1 MDIYK
6 LIMNTKDYYKELGVP
21 RNALKSEIK
30 SAYRLLAKKYHPD
43 TGGSN
48 EKFLAIQLAWETL
61 SDPQKKI
68 MYDKNLLFQ
77 ENTESNRNE
86 DWSLEIKNKSNYSTN
101 KDNDIKNWI
110 INTYQPLNRLITQ
123 VIKPLNEEIKKL
135 SADPYDD
142 ELMENFCKYISESQK
157 KINKVSEV
165 YKSRIIPSPISSL
178 GLDLYHCYS
187 QVEDAL
193 DQLDR
198 YTQGYVDNYLFD
210 GKEMMKE
217 AKRIQTKMA
226 INKKNIS
233 F

>member
-1 MDIYK
+1 MH
-6 LIMNTKDYYKELGVP
+6 TKDFYKELGVP

-48 EKFLAIQLAWETL
+48 DKFLAIQKAWETL
-61 SDPQKKI
+61 NDPQKKI
-68 MYDKNLLFQ
+68 IYDENLLFQ
-77 ENTESNRNE
+77 KKFDSHKYEIWSTEVKINS
-86 DWSLEIKNKSNYSTN
+86 DSSTT

-110 INTYQPLNRLITQ
+110 INTYTPLNRLITQ
-123 VIKPLNEEIKKL
+123 VIKPLNQEIKKL

-142 ELMENFCKYISESQK
+142 ELMKNFCEYISQSQK
-157 KINKVSEV
+157 KIDKVSEV
-165 YKSRIIPSPISSL
+165 YKSRIIPSSISSL

-187 QVEDAL
+187 QVQDAL

-217 AKRIQTKMA
+217 AKRIQTKMS

>member
-61 SDPQKKI
+61 SDPQKKLI
-68 MYDKNLLFQ
+68 YDKNLLFQ
-77 ENTESNRNE
+77 EKSDSLRHE
-86 DWSLEIKNKSNYSTN
+86 DWSLEIKNNTHSSTT
-101 KDNDIKNWI
+101 KDYDIKTWI

-135 SADPYDD
+135 SDDPYDD

-157 KINKVSEV
+157 KINKVSDI
-165 YKSRIIPSPISSL
+165 YKSRIVPNSISSL

-226 INKKNIS
+226 IHKKSIS

>member
-157 KINKVSEV
+157 KINKVSEI
-165 YKSRIIPSPISSL
+165 YKSRIVPSPISSL

>member
-6 LIMNTKDYYKELGVP
+6 LIMNTKDYYKKLGVP

-77 ENTESNRNE
+77 EKTESNRNE

-165 YKSRIIPSPISSL
+165 YKSRVVPSPISSL

>member
-1 MDIYK
+1 MGIYR
-6 LIMNTKDYYKELGVP
+6 LTMNKKDYYKELGIP
-21 RNALKSEIK
+21 RNAEKSEIK

-43 TGGSN
+43 TGGN
-48 EKFLAIQLAWETL
+48 NAKFLAIQLAWETL
-61 SDPQKKI
+61 SDSQKKI
-68 MYDKNLLFQ
+68 IYDRNLFVQ
-77 ENTESNRNE
+77 EKADSQRREN
-86 DWSLEIKNKSNYSTN
+86 WSLEIKNNSNSSTK

-165 YKSRIIPSPISSL
+165 YKSRIVPSSISSL
-178 GLDLYHCYS
+178 GLDLYHCFS
-187 QVEDAL
+187 QVQDAL

-217 AKRIQTKMA
+217 AKRIQTKMS
-226 INKKNIS
+226 IKKKNIS
-233 F
+233 I

>member
-86 DWSLEIKNKSNYSTN
+86 DWSVEIKNKSNYSTN

-165 YKSRIIPSPISSL
+165 YKSRIVPSPISSL

>member
-6 LIMNTKDYYKELGVP
+6 LIMNTKDFYKELGVP

-48 EKFLAIQLAWETL
+48 EKFLTIQLAWETL

-68 MYDKNLLFQ
+68 IYDKNLLFQ
-77 ENTESNRNE
+77 ENSENNRHEN
-86 DWSLEIKNKSNYSTN
+86 WSAEIKNKSNYSTN

-165 YKSRIIPSPISSL
+165 YKSSIVPSSISSL
-178 GLDLYHCYS
+178 GLDLYHCFS
-187 QVEDAL
+187 QVQDAL

>member
-101 KDNDIKNWI
+101 KDNDIKHWI

-157 KINKVSEV
+157 KINKVSEI
-165 YKSRIIPSPISSL
+165 YKSRIVPSPISSL

>member
-6 LIMNTKDYYKELGVP
+6 LIMNTNDYYKELGVP

-77 ENTESNRNE
+77 ENTESDRHE

-165 YKSRIIPSPISSL
+165 YKSRIVPSPISSL

-226 INKKNIS
+226 IHKKSIS

>member
-21 RNALKSEIK
+21 RNALKPEIK

-77 ENTESNRNE
+77 ENTESDRHE

-165 YKSRIIPSPISSL
+165 YKSRIVPSPISSL

>member
-43 TGGSN
+43 IGGSN

-61 SDPQKKI
+61 SDPEKKI
-68 MYDKNLLFQ
+68 IYDKNLLFQ
-77 ENTESNRNE
+77 ENTKSQIYE
-86 DWSLEIKNKSNYSTN
+86 DWSLEIKNNSNSSTN
-101 KDNDIKNWI
+101 KDNDIKKWI

-142 ELMENFCKYISESQK
+142 ELMENFCKYISDSKK

-165 YKSRIIPSPISSL
+165 YKSRIVPSSISSL
-178 GLDLYHCYS
+178 GLDLYHCFS
-187 QVEDAL
+187 QVQDAL

>member
-1 MDIYK
+1 MDIYRLK
-6 LIMNTKDYYKELGVP
+6 MNTNNFYKELGVP
-21 RNALKSEIK
+21 RNASKSEIK

-68 MYDKNLLFQ
+68 IYDKNLLFQ
-77 ENTESNRNE
+77 ENTESQRYE
-86 DWSLEIKNKSNYSTN
+86 DWSLEMKNNSNSSTN
-101 KDNDIKNWI
+101 KDNDIKKWI

-142 ELMENFCKYISESQK
+142 ELMENFCKYISDSQK
-157 KINKVSEV
+157 KINKVSET
-165 YKSRIIPSPISSL
+165 YKSRIVPSSISSL
-178 GLDLYHCYS
+178 GLDLYHCFS
-187 QVEDAL
+187 QVQDAL

-226 INKKNIS
+226 INKKSIS

>member
-1 MDIYK
+1 MQI
-6 LIMNTKDYYKELGVP
+6 KDYYKELGIP

-43 TGGSN
+43 TGGN
-48 EKFLAIQLAWETL
+48 NDKFLVIQLAWETL
-61 SDPQKKI
+61 SDPQKKLI
-68 MYDKNLLFQ
+68 YDKNLSFQ
-77 ENTESNRNE
+77 EKADSQRYE
-86 DWSLEIKNKSNYSTN
+86 DWSLEIKNNSNSSTT
-101 KDNDIKNWI
+101 KDYDIKNWI

-135 SADPYDD
+135 SDDPYDD
-142 ELMENFCKYISESQK
+142 ELMENFCKYINESQK

-165 YKSRIIPSPISSL
+165 YKSRIVPSSISSL

-187 QVEDAL
+187 QVQDAL

-217 AKRIQTKMA
+217 AKRIQTKMV
-226 INKKNIS
+226 NNRKNLS

>member
-6 LIMNTKDYYKELGVP
+6 LTMNTNNFYKELGVP
-21 RNALKSEIK
+21 RNASKSEIK

-48 EKFLAIQLAWETL
+48 DKFLAIQSAWETL
-61 SDPQKKI
+61 NDPQKKMI
-68 MYDKNLLFQ
+68 YDKSLSFQ
-77 ENTESNRNE
+77 EKSDLHIYEN
-86 DWSLEIKNKSNYSTN
+86 WSVEVKNNNNSSTT
-101 KDNDIKNWI
+101 KDHDIKNWI

-123 VIKPLNEEIKKL
+123 VIKPLNQEIRKL

-142 ELMENFCKYISESQK
+142 ELMEKFCEYIRESQK
-157 KINKVSEV
+157 KIDKVSEV
-165 YKSRIIPSPISSL
+165 YKSRIVPSPISSL

-187 QVEDAL
+187 QVQDAL

-198 YTQGYVDNYLFD
+198 YTKGYVDNYLFD

-217 AKRIQTKMA
+217 AKRIQTKMS
-226 INKKNIS
+226 ISKKNIS

>member
-1 MDIYK
+1 MDTYK
-6 LIMNTKDYYKELGVP
+6 LIMNIKDYYKELGVP

-48 EKFLAIQLAWETL
+48 EKFLAIKLAWETL

-68 MYDKNLLFQ
+68 IYDKNLLFK
-77 ENTESNRNE
+77 ENAESQRYE
-86 DWSLEIKNKSNYSTN
+86 DWSSEIKNNSKSSTN
-101 KDNDIKNWI
+101 KDNDIKEWI

-165 YKSRIIPSPISSL
+165 YKSRIVPSSISSL

-187 QVEDAL
+187 QVQDAL

-217 AKRIQTKMA
+217 AKRIQIQMS

-233 F
+233 Y

>member
-6 LIMNTKDYYKELGVP
+6 VKMNIKDYYKELGVS
-21 RNALKSEIK
+21 RNATKSEIK
-30 SAYRLLAKKYHPD
+30 KAYRLLAKKYHPD

-48 EKFLAIQLAWETL
+48 DKFLAIQKAWETL
-61 SDPQKKI
+61 NDKQKKI
-68 MYDKNLLFQ
+68 IYDENLLFQ
-77 ENTESNRNE
+77 KKFDSHIYETWSTEVKINNS
-86 DWSLEIKNKSNYSTN
+86 STT

-110 INTYQPLNRLITQ
+110 INTYIPLNRLITQ
-123 VIKPLNEEIKKL
+123 VIKPLNQEIKKL

-142 ELMENFCKYISESQK
+142 ELMEKFCEYISQSQK
-157 KINKVSEV
+157 KMDKVSEV
-165 YKSRIIPSPISSL
+165 YKSRIIPSSISSL

-187 QVEDAL
+187 QVQDAL

-217 AKRIQTKMA
+217 AKRIQTKMS

>member
-6 LIMNTKDYYKELGVP
+6 LIMNTKDYYKELGVS

-68 MYDKNLLFQ
+68 IYDKNLLFQ
-77 ENTESNRNE
+77 ENTESQRYE
-86 DWSLEIKNKSNYSTN
+86 DWSLEMKNNSNSSTN
-101 KDNDIKNWI
+101 KDNDIKKWI

-142 ELMENFCKYISESQK
+142 ELMENFCKYISDSQK
-157 KINKVSEV
+157 KINKVSET
-165 YKSRIIPSPISSL
+165 YKSRIVPSSISSL
-178 GLDLYHCYS
+178 GLDLYHCFS
-187 QVEDAL
+187 QVQDAL

>member
-1 MDIYK
+1 MQI
-6 LIMNTKDYYKELGVP
+6 KDYYKELGIP

-30 SAYRLLAKKYHPD
+30 SAYRLFAKKYHPD

-61 SDPQKKI
+61 SDPQKKL
-68 MYDKNLLFQ
+68 MHDKNLLFQ
-77 ENTESNRNE
+77 EKTDSLRYE
-86 DWSLEIKNKSNYSTN
+86 DWSLEIKNNSNSSTK
-101 KDNDIKNWI
+101 KDYDIKNWI

-135 SADPYDD
+135 SDDPYDD
-142 ELMENFCKYISESQK
+142 ELMENFCKYINESQK

-165 YKSRIIPSPISSL
+165 YKSRIVPSSISSL

-187 QVEDAL
+187 QVQDAL

-217 AKRIQTKMA
+217 AKRIQTKMV
-226 INKKNIS
+226 NNRKNLS

>member
-1 MDIYK
+1 
-6 LIMNTKDYYKELGVP
+6 MNTKNYYKELGVP
-21 RNALKSEIK
+21 RNASKSEIK
-30 SAYRLLAKKYHPD
+30 SAYRFLAKKYHPD

-48 EKFLAIQLAWETL
+48 DKFLAIQLAWETL
-61 SDPQKKI
+61 NDPQKKRK
-68 MYDKNLLFQ
+68 YDESLSFQ
-77 ENTESNRNE
+77 EKSDNRYDN
-86 DWSLEIKNKSNYSTN
+86 WSLEIKSNSNSSTI

-110 INTYQPLNRLITQ
+110 LNTYQPLNRLITQ
-123 VIKPLNEEIKKL
+123 VIKPLNQEIRKL

-157 KINKVSEV
+157 KINKVSAI
-165 YKSRIIPSPISSL
+165 YKSRVIPSSISSL

-187 QVEDAL
+187 QVQDAL

-217 AKRIQTKMA
+217 AKRIQTKMS
-226 INKKNIS
+226 IKKKNIS
-233 F
+233 I

>member
-165 YKSRIIPSPISSL
+165 YKSRIVPSPISSL

>member
-1 MDIYK
+1 MDTYK

-21 RNALKSEIK
+21 RNASKSDIK
-30 SAYRLLAKKYHPD
+30 SAYRLLAKRCHPD

-48 EKFLAIQLAWETL
+48 EKFLAIQTAWETL
-61 SDPQKKI
+61 NDPNKKLI
-68 MYDKNLLFQ
+68 YDQSLYSQ
-77 ENTESNRNE
+77 EISESNKYE
-86 DWSLEIKNKSNYSTN
+86 DWSLGIKKNNNSSIT
-101 KDNDIKNWI
+101 KDNDIKYWI
-110 INTYQPLNRLITQ
+110 LNTYQPLNKLITQ
-123 VIKPLNEEIKKL
+123 VIKPLNQEIRKL

-165 YKSRIIPSPISSL
+165 YKSRIVPIPISSL

-187 QVEDAL
+187 QVQDAL

>member
-77 ENTESNRNE
+77 EKTENNRNE

-165 YKSRIIPSPISSL
+165 YKSRIVPSPISSL

-226 INKKNIS
+226 IHKKSIS

>member
-77 ENTESNRNE
+77 ENTESNRQE

-165 YKSRIIPSPISSL
+165 YKSRIVPSPISSL

-217 AKRIQTKMA
+217 AKRIQTKMT
-226 INKKNIS
+226 NNRKNIS

>member
-1 MDIYK
+1 MDICK
-6 LIMNTKDYYKELGVP
+6 LTMNTMDYYKQLGVS
-21 RNALKSEIK
+21 RNALRAEIK
-30 SAYRLLAKKYHPD
+30 SAYRLLAKRYHPD

-48 EKFLAIQLAWETL
+48 DKFLAIQLAWETL
-61 SDPQKKI
+61 SDPQKKLI
-68 MYDKNLLFQ
+68 YDKNLLFQ
-77 ENTESNRNE
+77 EKSDNQRHE
-86 DWSLEIKNKSNYSTN
+86 DWSLEIKNNSNSSAT
-101 KDNDIKNWI
+101 KDNDIKNWLI
-110 INTYQPLNRLITQ
+110 YTYQPLNRSITQ

-165 YKSRIIPSPISSL
+165 YKSRIVPSSISSL